1 MTMLTAYEALVTSG
15 DIEDDDE
22 QRQLLSIFENVSVQ
36 LEKFT
41 SKKIWPWRKTKPK
54 RGIYLYGPVG
64 TGKTFLMDL
73 FYQGVSEPRKGRFH
87 FHHFMQQIDVQ
98 LRKLQ
103 GHPDPLRY
111 LAAEMA
117 KSIRLLCFDE
127 FLVHDVAQAMILAE
141 LLQALFAEG
150 IVLVTTSNTPPD
162 ELYLNG
168 VQRVRFLP
176 AIALIKSHCEVIFLS
191 RQRDYRLARE
201 QALETYFY
209 PLTSKNEKKLVKQF
223 NTLETKIRNNGSL
236 LIQNR
241 EITFIQCG
249 EKTVWFDFKVI
260 CNLPRSQLDY
270 LEIADRFSTLFVS
283 GIPALNKTS
292 SVFILLFIKL
302 VDVLYDRGIR
312 LVVSAE
318 VPLSELYAA
327 GSLFS
332 EFQRILSR
340 LEEMQS
346 LDYRRR
352 HLPKPVCNLLP
363 PMML

>member
-1 MTMLTAYEALVTSG
+1 MTMMTGYEALVARG
-15 DIEDDDE
+15 DIEDDAE
-22 QRQLLSIFENVSVQ
+22 QRQLLSIFENVGIQ
-36 LEKFT
+36 LEQVAQ
-41 SKKIWPWRKTKPK
+41 KKRWSWRKTKAK

-73 FYQGVSEPRKGRFH
+73 FYQEVSESRKGRFH

-98 LRKLQ
+98 LRKLK
-103 GHPDPLRY
+103 GHQDPLRY
-111 LAAEMA
+111 LAHEIA
-117 KSIRLLCFDE
+117 KSIHLLCLDE
-127 FLVHDVAQAMILAE
+127 FLVYDVVQAMILAE

-223 NTLETKIRNNGSL
+223 NTLETKIRNNGML
-236 LIQNR
+236 MIQNR
-241 EITFIQCG
+241 EIALMQCG

-270 LEIADRFSTLFVS
+270 LEIADRFSTVFFIV
-283 GIPALNKTS
+283 IPALNKNS
-292 SVFILLFIKL
+292 SVF
-302 VDVLYDRGIR
+302 VVL
-312 LVVSAE
+312 
-318 VPLSELYAA
+318 
-327 GSLFS
+327 
-332 EFQRILSR
+332 
-340 LEEMQS
+340 
-346 LDYRRR
+346 
-352 HLPKPVCNLLP
+352 
-363 PMML
+363 